1 MKSELHQDLKRLAEL
16 AFHRVEACGNLISEF
31 HTLPQKSKAHPLY
44 PLMENVR
51 LWLLSPLS
59 LWPVDFVGVGN
70 NILKCIRESKKPDP
84 QLTLLFSFLKKTPT
98 AREQLAIGS
107 HELQVR
113 TGSYETHISAQQ
125 KFKYKEEILTAN
137 PIFKAEWNAI
147 KAKFNVDKYRD
158 PKGIIRRRMV
168 QERGFRLP
176 GWECNWNKEKSRFD
190 TVFNAFCH
198 RWILYGMEGDK
209 PLLQKLSINVMPLGT
224 MIFIPRYWSFDRK
237 RDLKWGAITKL
248 HRSRGV
254 HRQGEK
260 LGSGEVERIKE
271 AFKAQA
277 LWQQSKTAGL
287 KGDRRKDWVI
297 KKMGWS
303 PENDFSKFRRLLKLA
318 AQFTTAV

>member
-1 MKSELHQDLKRLAEL
+1 
-16 AFHRVEACGNLISEF
+16 
-31 HTLPQKSKAHPLY
+31 
-44 PLMENVR
+44 
-51 LWLLSPLS
+51 
-59 LWPVDFVGVGN
+59 
-70 NILKCIRESKKPDP
+70 
-84 QLTLLFSFLKKTPT
+84 LLFSFLQKTPT
-98 AREQLAIGS
+98 PKEQLAVGD

-137 PIFKAEWNAI
+137 PVFKAEWDAI
-147 KAKFNVDKYRD
+147 KTKFDVDKYRD
-158 PKGIIRRRMV
+158 PKGIIRRLMV

-176 GWECNWNKEKSRFD
+176 EWECNWSKQKSRFD

-209 PLLQKLSINVMPLGT
+209 PLLQKLSINVTALGT

-237 RDLKWGAITKL
+237 LDLNWGAITKL

-260 LGSGEVERIKE
+260 LGFGEVARMKE

-277 LWQQSKTAGL
+277 LWQQSKKEGL
-287 KGDRRKDWVI
+287 KGETRKEWVI
-297 KKMGWS
+297 KKMGWR

-318 AQFTTAV
+318 AQFTTNL